1 MSEDDGAIIVV
12 EDDPLIA
19 KFMTRALAK
28 RGYRTEAVTTGA
40 EGLEH
45 AASGDARLMLLDLG
59 LPDMD
64 GLEVLRE
71 LRRSGS
77 ALRVVVVTSRSDPAD
92 RSIAEELGVS
102 GYIVKPFPLADFVSV
117 VEDLLG
123 PVTPA

>member
-19 KFMTRALAK
+19 KFMTRTLAK

-45 AASGDARLMLLDLG
+45 AASGRARLLLLDLG

-77 ALRVVVVTSRSDPAD
+77 DLRVVVVTSRSDPAD

-117 VEDLLG
+117 VEELLG
-123 PVTPA
+123 PVTPR